1 MIINRVFHL
10 VEQFVFEASSL
21 DKTFAI
27 RWSPAKTSML
37 EQIYDVRMTLIALIL
52 TVFRFAGGLL
62 AKVGLIEVKFCGA
75 ERQCNDGEIEPERFR
90 PGTSRHNARR

>member
-27 RWSPAKTSML
+27 CWSPAKHSML
-37 EQIYDVRMTLIALIL
+37 EQIYDVCIAPIALIL
-52 TVFRFAGGLL
+52 TVFRFAEGLL
-62 AKVGLIEVKFCGA
+62 AKVGLIEVKLCGA
-75 ERQCNDGEIEPERFR
+75 ERQRNDCEIDPECFR
-90 PGTSRHNARR
+90 PGTPRHNAHR